1 MGISYLGDVQVVI
14 SEGHRVNNVV
24 PEGGETARVL
34 VLVL

>member
-1 MGISYLGDVQVVI
+1 MGVSYLGDVQVVI
-14 SEGHRVNNVV
+14 SEAHRVDNMV